1 MKILQL
7 IGYYLTMTIFLVVW
21 ILPKPLQQFLALI
34 IYVLVAHVIGYR
46 KKVII
51 TNLTKSFPE
60 KSKKEI
66 NRIARRYYRHLAYM
80 IIEAVN
86 LRFSPRKRIAKC
98 MGVQNPEV
106 FQQLIDKDRNVLII
120 LGHYGNWEYGCA
132 KIANFDIRTTAIY
145 KRLSSPIFERFYMEM
160 RSKTGV
166 EPIEMRDTLRKMVEM
181 RDSGRRFA
189 LLSVA
194 DQTPTRSQIH
204 YWLTFLNQDTGVF
217 IGSERLAQKFNMA
230 VLYCEIKRLG
240 FSKFDTR
247 VTLITETPNSCP
259 EHYITDRFYQ
269 LLEASIKDAPEN
281 WVWSHRRWKHQRT
294 EEELRTKTNN

>member
-1 MKILQL
+1 MNPLQL
-7 IGYYLTMTIFLVVW
+7 IGYYLTMLIFLAVW
-21 ILPKPLQQFLALI
+21 ILPKPLQHLLALF
-34 IYVLVAHVIGYR
+34 IYVLVGHVLRYR

-60 KSKKEI
+60 KSPKEI
-66 NRIARRYYRHLAYM
+66 NRIARRYYRHLSYM

-86 LRFSPRKRIAKC
+86 LRFSPGKHIARC
-98 MGVQNPEV
+98 MGVQNPEEL
-106 FQQLIDKDRNVLII
+106 QKLIDKDRNVLII

-132 KIANFDIRTTAIY
+132 KIAAFDIRTTAVY
-145 KRLSSPIFERFYMEM
+145 KRLNNPIFERFYMKM

-166 EPIEMRDTLRKMVEM
+166 EPIEMRDTMRKMVEM

-204 YWLTFLNQDTGVF
+204 YWLPFLNQDTGVF
-217 IGSERLAQKFNMA
+217 IGPERLAKKFDMA

-240 FSKFDTR
+240 YSKFDTKL
-247 VTLITETPNSCP
+247 TLITESPTTEP
-259 EHYITDRFYQ
+259 EHAITDRFYQ
-269 LLEASIKDAPEN
+269 LLEASIREAPEN
-281 WVWSHRRWKHQRT
+281 WVWSHRRWKHQRET
-294 EEELRTKTNN
+294 V

>member
-1 MKILQL
+1 MKILQQ
-7 IGYYLTMTIFLVVW
+7 IGYYLTMTIFLIVW
-21 ILPKPLQQFLALI
+21 ILPKPLQQLLALI
-34 IYVLVAHVIGYR
+34 IYVLVGHVLCYR

-51 TNLTKSFPE
+51 KNLTNSFPD
-60 KSKKEI
+60 KRKKEI

-86 LRFSPRKRIAKC
+86 LRFSPRNRIARC
-98 MGVQNPEV
+98 MGVQNPEEL
-106 FQQLIDKDRNVLII
+106 QKLIDKDRNVLII

-132 KIANFDIRTTAIY
+132 KIAAYDIRTAAVY

-181 RDSGRRFA
+181 RDSGRRYA

-194 DQTPTRSQIH
+194 DQTPIRSQIH
-204 YWLTFLNQDTGVF
+204 YWLQFMNQDTGVF
-217 IGSERLAQKFNMA
+217 VGPERLAKKFDMA

-247 VTLITETPNSCP
+247 LTLITETPNATE
-259 EHYITDRFYQ
+259 EHFITNRFYQ
-269 LLEASIKDAPEN
+269 LLEASICEAPEN

-294 EEELRTKTNN
+294 TE

>member
-1 MKILQL
+1 MKILQQ
-7 IGYYLTMTIFLVVW
+7 IGYYLTMTIFLAVW
-21 ILPKPLQQFLALI
+21 ILAKPLQHLLALI
-34 IYVLVAHVIGYR
+34 IYALVAHVLGYR

-60 KSKKEI
+60 KSRKEI
-66 NRIARRYYRHLAYM
+66 NRIARRYYRHLSYM

-86 LRFSPRKRIAKC
+86 LRFSPGNRIARC
-98 MGVQNPEV
+98 MGVQNPEAL
-106 FQQLIDKDRNVLII
+106 QQLVVKDRNVLII

-132 KIANFDIRTTAIY
+132 KIAAYDIRTAAVY
-145 KRLSSPIFERFYMEM
+145 KKLNNPVFEKFYMKM

-166 EPIEMRDTLRKMVEM
+166 EPIEMRDTLRKMVQM

-194 DQTPTRSQIH
+194 DQTPIRSEIH
-204 YWLTFLNQDTGVF
+204 YWLQFMNQDTGVF
-217 IGSERLAQKFNMA
+217 TGPERLAKKFNMA

-247 VTLITETPNSCP
+247 LTLITENPNETE
-259 EHYITDRFYQ
+259 EHFITDRFYQ
-269 LLEASIKDAPEN
+269 LLEASIREAPEN
-281 WVWSHRRWKHQRT
+281 WVWSHRRWKHQR
-294 EEELRTKTNN
+294 N